1 MKYKYYLFVI
11 DRVMERNVL
20 IGARSLKGALKK
32 LYKHFPIET
41 CEIINVK
48 RVGKYE

>member
-11 DRVMERNVL
+11 DRVLERNVL
-20 IGARSLKGALKK
+20 ICARTLKGALNK

-41 CEIINVK
+41 CEIINVR